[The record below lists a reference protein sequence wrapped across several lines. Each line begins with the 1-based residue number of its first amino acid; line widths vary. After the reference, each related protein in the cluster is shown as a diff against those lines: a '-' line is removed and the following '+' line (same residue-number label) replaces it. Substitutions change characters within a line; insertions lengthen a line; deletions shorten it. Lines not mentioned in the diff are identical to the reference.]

1 MGAIRDAAKNLGTPH
16 LRGCVLYTSSEP
28 CPMCMGAAYWARIS
42 KVFYA
47 TTVQDVKRYGN
58 FDDED
63 HYAELAKEPG
73 DRDIP
78 TLPFMRDEAVE
89 VWKEFHTLPDRCH
102 Y

>member
-47 TTVQDVKRYGN
+47 TTVADVKKYGN

-63 HYAELAKEPG
+63 HYAELAKEPH

-78 TLPFMRDEAVE
+78 TLPFMREEAVE
-89 VWKEFHTLPDRCH
+89 VWKEFHMLPDRCH

>member
-28 CPMCMGAAYWARIS
+28 CPMCMGAAYWARIQ

-47 TTVQDVKRYGN
+47 TTVADVKEYGN
-58 FDDED
+58 FDDGD
-63 HYAELAKEPG
+63 FYRELSLAGHE
-73 DRDIP
+73 RDIP

>member
-1 MGAIRDAAKNLGTPH
+1 MPH
-16 LRGCVLYTSSEP
+16 VHGCP
-28 CPMCMGAAYWARIS
+28 YWARVS

-47 TTVQDVKRYGN
+47 TTVSDVKTYGN

-63 HYAELAKEPG
+63 HYAELAKEPH

-78 TLPFMRDEAVE
+78 TMPFMREEAVE